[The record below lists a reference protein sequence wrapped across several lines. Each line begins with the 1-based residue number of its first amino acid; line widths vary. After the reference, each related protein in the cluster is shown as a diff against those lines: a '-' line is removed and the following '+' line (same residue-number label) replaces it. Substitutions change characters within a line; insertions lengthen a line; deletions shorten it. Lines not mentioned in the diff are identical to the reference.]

1 MFTGSLPAD
10 AYFAS
15 DDDLVL
21 WAGCLDAPSYAP
33 AGSCGVTWPA
43 ADEFDLM
50 FEVPSMRVV
59 MIRE

>member
-1 MFTGSLPAD
+1 MFTGSLPDD
-10 AYFAS
+10 AYMAA

-21 WAGCLDAPSYAP
+21 WAGCLDAPSYSP

-43 ADEFDLM
+43 MDEFDLC
-50 FEVPSMRVV
+50 EVPSMRMV